1 MEITT
6 VKPFLDYY
14 ERLRGRTLRVIRCIP
29 PEKIDWTYRE
39 GKFTLGDIIR
49 HVAAIERFMFAEIV
63 QLRPSRYPGHGKELG
78 DGYDG
83 ALEFMNRTHN
93 ESMEIFSSL
102 SDEDLQKKCVTPDG
116 APITVWKWMRAM
128 TEHEIHHRGQIYL
141 YLGLLGI
148 ATPPLYG
155 LTSEEVLKR
164 SQPSL

>member
-14 ERLRGRTLRVIRCIP
+14 ERLRGRTLRVISCIP

-63 QLRPSRYPGHGKELG
+63 QLKPSLYPGHGKELG
-78 DGYDG
+78 DGFDAAVDFMNIKHAESMAIFG
-83 ALEFMNRTHN
+83 ALT
-93 ESMEIFSSL
+93 
-102 SDEDLQKKCVTPDG
+102 DDDLRKKCVTPDG
-116 APITVWKWMRAM
+116 APITVWKWLRAM

-141 YLGLLGI
+141 YLGMLGI

-164 SQPSL
+164 SK